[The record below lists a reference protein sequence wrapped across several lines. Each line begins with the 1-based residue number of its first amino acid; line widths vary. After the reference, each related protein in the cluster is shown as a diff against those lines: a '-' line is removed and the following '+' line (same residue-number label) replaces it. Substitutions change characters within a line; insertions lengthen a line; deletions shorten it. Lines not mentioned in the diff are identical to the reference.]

1 MLDMDQR
8 SNQASAKSV
17 SRAASRK
24 SDWRISVI
32 HPMKMWRLH
41 NKISL
46 EKMSM
51 ETGMSASSL
60 SRIERYKQTPL
71 IGAAQKIIAF
81 SKNALKPEDF
91 FS

>member
-1 MLDMDQR
+1 MDQR
-8 SNQASAKSV
+8 GNQASAKPV
-17 SRAASRK
+17 GGKNGRQ
-24 SDWRISVI
+24 SDWRIRVD
-32 HPMKMWRLH
+32 HPMKLWRTH
-41 NKISL
+41 HRISL
-46 EKMSM
+46 EKMAM
-51 ETGMSASSL
+51 ETGISASSL